1 MKDMKQVKTL
11 VFLLIFCT
19 SVSLAQFKLTSI
31 DKSPMDMA
39 YYPVNYPV
47 LKIQNKVSEP
57 LMARV
62 IYSRPLK
69 NGRSVFGELVEYGQ
83 IWRLGA
89 NEATEIELYKDV
101 KCGTDTKLKKG
112 RYTMY
117 AIPYEDKW
125 TIIFNKETDIWGAFQ
140 YDVKKDVLRIDV
152 PAQKLPESA
161 EAFTMQ
167 FEKDTTGINL
177 AIMWDNVKALIPF
190 NFQSN

>member
-1 MKDMKQVKTL
+1 MKQVK
-11 VFLLIFCT
+11 LLFSLLLFCASAT
-19 SVSLAQFKLTSI
+19 LAQFKLPAI

-57 LMARV
+57 LMARI

-89 NEATEIELYKDV
+89 NEATEIEIYKDV

-117 AIPYEDKW
+117 AIPYQDKW

-140 YDVKKDVLRIDV
+140 YDPKKDALRVDV

-167 FEKDTTGINL
+167 FEKDSTGLNL
-177 AIMWDNVKALIPF
+177 AIMWDNVKALVPF
-190 NFQSN
+190 SFQSN

>member
-1 MKDMKQVKTL
+1 MKQVK
-11 VFLLIFCT
+11 LLFSLLLFCG
-19 SVSLAQFKLTSI
+19 SASLAQLKLSAV

-57 LMARV
+57 LMARI

-89 NEATEIELYKDV
+89 NEATEIEVYKDV
-101 KCGTDTKLKKG
+101 KCGTETRLKKG

-117 AIPYEDKW
+117 AIPYQDKW

-140 YDVKKDVLRIDV
+140 YDPKKDALRVDV
-152 PAQKLPESA
+152 PAQKIPDPA

-167 FEKDTTGINL
+167 FEKDSTGLNL
-177 AIMWDNVKALIPF
+177 AIMWDNVKALVPF
-190 NFQSN
+190 SFQNN

>member
-1 MKDMKQVKTL
+1 MKDMKQVK
-11 VFLLIFCT
+11 LLFSLLLFCV
-19 SVSLAQFKLTSI
+19 SASLAQFKIPAI
-31 DKSPMDMA
+31 DKSPMDMV

-57 LMARV
+57 LMARI

-89 NEATEIELYKDV
+89 NEATEIEIYKDV
-101 KCGTDTKLKKG
+101 KCGTETKLKKG

-117 AIPYEDKW
+117 AIPYQDKW

-140 YDVKKDVLRIDV
+140 YDPKKDALRVDV
-152 PAQKLPESA
+152 PAQKLPEAA

-167 FEKDTTGINL
+167 FEKDSTGLNL
-177 AIMWDNVKALIPF
+177 AIMWDNVKALVPF
-190 NFQSN
+190 SFQSN

>member
-1 MKDMKQVKTL
+1 MKHVKILLPLLL
-11 VFLLIFCT
+11 VFGISQAQYKAT
-19 SVSLAQFKLTSI
+19 SF
-31 DKSPMDMA
+31 DKSPMDMV

-69 NGRSVFGELVEYGQ
+69 NGRSVFGELVEYGN

-89 NEATEIELYKDV
+89 NEATEIELYKDA
-101 KCGTDTKLKKG
+101 KCGSETKLKKG

-117 AIPYEDKW
+117 AIPFADKW
-125 TIIFNKETDIWGAFQ
+125 TVIFNKDTDSWGAFQ
-140 YDVKKDVLRIDV
+140 YDVKKDVLRVDV
-152 PAQKLPESA
+152 PTQKMPEAA

-167 FEKDTTGINL
+167 FEKDSTGINL
-177 AIMWDNVKALIPF
+177 AIMWDNVKALVPF
-190 NFQSN
+190 NFQNN

>member
-1 MKDMKQVKTL
+1 MKQVK
-11 VFLLIFCT
+11 LLFSLLLFCV
-19 SVSLAQFKLTSI
+19 SASLAQFKIPAI
-31 DKSPMDMA
+31 DKSPMDMV

-57 LMARV
+57 LMARI

-89 NEATEIELYKDV
+89 NEATEIEIYKDV
-101 KCGTDTKLKKG
+101 KCGTETKLKKG

-117 AIPYEDKW
+117 AIPYQDKW

-140 YDVKKDVLRIDV
+140 YDPKKDALRVDV
-152 PAQKLPESA
+152 PAQKLPEAA

-167 FEKDTTGINL
+167 FEKDSTGLNL
-177 AIMWDNVKALIPF
+177 AIMWDNVKALVPF
-190 NFQSN
+190 SFQSN